1 MEERVLEECW
11 GLEGVMDVV
20 DKAGVARD
28 GVRVSGAQVDEDLRP
43 RKADD
48 EGLAE
53 RKPSFH
59 VVSFHF
65 VARKSA
71 SDTIAGS
78 RLAAV

>member
-11 GLEGVMDVV
+11 GLKGVVDVV
-20 DKAGVARD
+20 YKAGVALD

-53 RKPSFH
+53 M
-59 VVSFHF
+59 
-65 VARKSA
+65 AE
-71 SDTIAGS
+71 
-78 RLAAV
+78 